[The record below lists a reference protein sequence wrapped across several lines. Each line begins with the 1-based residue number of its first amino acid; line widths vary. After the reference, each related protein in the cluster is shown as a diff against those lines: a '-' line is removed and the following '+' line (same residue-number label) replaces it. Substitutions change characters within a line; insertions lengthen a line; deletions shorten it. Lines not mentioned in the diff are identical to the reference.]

1 MNNAELFIQ
10 ENDPVIRECVRDFS
24 MRQVPYGTI
33 HSDEDE
39 LYQVCVKALLEMGE
53 PPDYLTLELK
63 KAMCKHNL
71 SLLPVN
77 VSLSTTDYTKKL
89 RAIKAVP
96 MDSVL
101 TFASIAASR
110 AFQNA
115 EFSANLKQFKGTL
128 SSRDAEIVDLLLAG
142 WSYADIGRKLNLSK
156 AAMHRAKNRIA
167 KHYAS
172 FMEDPS

>member
-1 MNNAELFIQ
+1 MNNAEAFIQ
-10 ENDPVIRECVRDFS
+10 ENDFTIRKCVRDFS
-24 MRQVPYGTI
+24 MRQVSYGTL
-33 HSDEDE
+33 HADEDE
-39 LYQVCVKALLEMGE
+39 LYQVCIMALLEMDE
-53 PPDYLTLELK
+53 PPNYLTLELK
-63 KAMCKHNL
+63 NAMCRYNL

-96 MDSVL
+96 MVNIQ
-101 TFASIAASR
+101 TFASVAASR

-115 EFSANLKQFKGTL
+115 EFLANLKRFKEML
-128 SSRDAEIVDLLLAG
+128 SSRDAEIVDLLLDG

-156 AAMHRAKNRIA
+156 AAMHRAKSRIA

-172 FMEDPS
+172 FMEDTS